1 LGVLPN
7 ATDFLYVDPHNE
19 VYDALD
25 LNRGVG
31 TTFFSPAIPWT
42 FGNRLLNGEPMFS
55 TELMNV
61 LGKWKDAVYIPP
73 KQEQA
78 FFQGG
83 AFVFSSKTGDTVY
96 AHYDEATAA
105 HAPPNEMVAKALE
118 VASASASSSSAAA
131 AAASSSAAAVADPI
145 VRE

>member
-1 LGVLPN
+1 MGVLPN

-61 LGKWKDAVYIPP
+61 LGKWKGAVYIPP

-83 AFVFSSKTGDTVY
+83 AFVISKTGDTVY

-118 VASASASSSSAAA
+118 VASASASSAA
-131 AAASSSAAAVADPI
+131 ADPI

>member
-1 LGVLPN
+1 VQHLGVEDD
-7 ATDFLYVDPHNE
+7 AADFLYVDPNNE

-25 LNRGVG
+25 LNRGVD

-55 TELMNV
+55 KELRNV
-61 LGKWKDAVYIPP
+61 LGKWKDAIFIPP
-73 KQEQA
+73 KQEQG

-83 AFVFSSKTGDTVY
+83 AFVFSNQNGGENATTTTTVY

-105 HAPPNEMVAKALE
+105 HAPPDEMVAKALK
-118 VASASASSSSAAA
+118 VAAA
-131 AAASSSAAAVADPI
+131 AAAAAVPADPI

>member
-1 LGVLPN
+1 MPDAAEFV
-7 ATDFLYVDPHNE
+7 YVDPTNE

-25 LNRGVG
+25 LNRGVR

-55 TELMNV
+55 TELRKV
-61 LGKWKDAVYIPP
+61 LGKWKDAVFIPP
-73 KQEQA
+73 RQEQA

-83 AFVFSSKTGDTVY
+83 AFVFTKTGETAY

-118 VASASASSSSAAA
+118 VASAASAYAASAA
-131 AAASSSAAAVADPI
+131 ADPI